1 MVPGMRF
8 WRSSLLVMCLGFGVT
23 VGAASQASQGQT
35 QGHAQAMQL
44 LERVQQAAKT
54 LNYEGTFAHQRD
66 GQMNAFRVVH
76 RFRDGQ
82 EQERLEVLNSQP
94 REYLRVN
101 DRVQCVMPDRE
112 LIIIENQKHER
123 FPALLMDADG
133 DLGQYYRVHLQ
144 PKPSR
149 VAGRACQPIS
159 IVPKDLHRMRY
170 ELCVD
175 MQSGLLLEAQS
186 RAANGDILEHIA
198 FLDVKVGGDITDAQL
213 RSLWP
218 IADWPVIERDSQH
231 MDLQASGW
239 FFREPPGYRVLAAF
253 ERQFGPQRQVKQVI
267 LTDGL
272 ATISIFIEPYRSDL
286 SHHQMAGAKSSGAV
300 NLFGRHYGD
309 HWVVVAGEAPA
320 QTVRNLAQSIVKTG
334 VLHNK
339 Q

>member
-1 MVPGMRF
+1 MILGMRF
-8 WRSSLLVMCLGFGVT
+8 WRSSLLVMSLGFWAT
-23 VGAASQASQGQT
+23 AGAVNQGQI
-35 QGHAQAMQL
+35 QNYQQAMQL
-44 LERVQQAAKT
+44 LERVQQSAKT
-54 LNYEGTFAHQRD
+54 LNYRGTFAHQRD

-76 RFRDGQ
+76 RFLDGQ
-82 EQERLEVLNSQP
+82 EQERIEVLNSQP

-101 DRVQCVMPDRE
+101 DRVQCVLPDQE
-112 LIIIENQKHER
+112 LIIVEHQKHER

-133 DLGQYYRVHLQ
+133 DLDRYYQVDL
-144 PKPSR
+144 KPNASR

-175 MQSGLLLEAQS
+175 KQTGLLLEAQS
-186 RAANGDILEHIA
+186 RDANGDILEHIA
-198 FLDVKVGGDITDAQL
+198 FLDVQIGGNITDAQL
-213 RSLWP
+213 RSVWP

-253 ERQFGPQRQVKQVI
+253 ERQFGRQRQVKQVI

-300 NLFGRHYGD
+300 NLFGRLYGE
-309 HWVVVAGEAPA
+309 HWVMVVGEAPPR
-320 QTVRNLAQSIVKTG
+320 TVRNLAQSIVKTG